1 MWNLKEQVK
10 KAFCYQKVFYPFIV
24 WIPAGTKILPRNR
37 NMIKT
42 PDTPTQFEIVGI
54 KFSLYRSNHQGSL
67 WISAYCDD
75 GSIFGQIFQ
84 AQNSVLVQIWQIVDF
99 GIFSMFV

>member
-1 MWNLKEQVK
+1 MADCLNTG
-10 KAFCYQKVFYPFIV
+10 C
-24 WIPAGTKILPRNR
+24 TKILPRNR

-75 GSIFGQIFQ
+75 GSIFGQVFQ
-84 AQNSVLVQIWQIVDF
+84 AQNSVFVQIWQIVNF
-99 GIFSMFV
+99 GIFSMFVHIWPKKALHTVNLIFFK